1 MHSSICPRRKG
12 LLRVSQITIPTC
24 FPLNFRILPESSRAD
39 LSGSWGRSA
48 YMLFPFT
55 LDLSMPPLRQVVPV
69 RVVTIKASPSARN
82 TLEDSLRTISTNS
95 GLFPVFFAI
104 LTALADGLILSMST
118 ILPSVLE
125 TAFCPTTTTSRF
137 LIPTPNSLA
146 RSIISAARSSSL
158 FSRGNPSSAAI
169 SSIIVLDSIRH
180 SHGIQTSRELLQYED
195 IATQSNFI
203 LERPNLS
210 TAG

>member
-1 MHSSICPRRKG
+1 MRGLRRAFPMHSSICPRRKG

-24 FPLNFRILPESSRAD
+24 FLVNFRILPESSRAD

-48 YMLFPFT
+48 YMLSPLT
-55 LDLSMPPLRQVVPV
+55 LDLSMPPLRQVAPV

-104 LTALADGLILSMST
+104 LAALADGLILSMST

-125 TAFCPTTTTSRF
+125 TAFCPTTKTSRF
-137 LIPTPNSLA
+137 LIPTPSFFAL
-146 RSIISAARSSSL
+146 STIKPARSSPS
-158 FSRGNPSSAAI
+158 FSRGSPSRGVIASISALEP
-169 SSIIVLDSIRH
+169 VQH
-180 SHGIQTSRELLQYED
+180 SDGIQTRYGLLQSED
-195 IATQSNFI
+195 IA
-203 LERPNLS
+203 
-210 TAG
+210 A